1 MKKWMLVGIGGAIFL
16 TGLLGSV
23 CTSAMSTGGSQMV
36 KQSIMASSTGANS
49 GSFKDIKTSHWA
61 KAAIDAAVQ
70 KGYFK
75 GYADGTFKP
84 NATVTRAEFAA
95 LLARVSKAEPN
106 GDSANQAFS
115 DLAGHWSETEVNRA
129 VALGYI
135 SPGDYPNGFKPATA
149 VTRMEIAKWMTSGLA
164 TADPDYKQAIEDTK
178 KTVLP
183 LKEYFANSLSQQQT
197 PYIAVAMGTE
207 IMSGYPDGSFGLNKS
222 LTRAEAAT
230 VLLNL
235 DRAMGKKADSFLGLK
250 ELRQVG
256 TEGTNLETLTPFTS
270 HHTLEKVIGKP
281 DTFSNNAGSI
291 VLHHYIAVDTQD
303 INHVKGT
310 YGSAFVDPSD
320 RENEDNRFYKPGL
333 YSIFMQVTII
343 PKTKKFNVDYYFGG
357 IRDGLVIG
365 GKIHNNLPSKYGYL
379 TMPNQD
385 TEEFFAK
392 HNKANGVTLWMV
404 QYISKDDLSTMLT
417 DDGSVAALGEKK

>member
-207 IMSGYPDGSFGLNKS
+207 IMSGYPDGSFGLNHS

-256 TEGTNLETLTPFTS
+256 TERTNMETISPFTTGNTSLNDVVEKTLTFR
-270 HHTLEKVIGKP
+270 
-281 DTFSNNAGSI
+281 NNAGSLKLHNYI
-291 VLHHYIAVDTQD
+291 VVDTEDFKD
-303 INHVKGT
+303 IDSI
-310 YGSAFVDPSD
+310 YAPLFVDKADYNSRLD
-320 RENEDNRFYKPGL
+320 ELGVYRSFIQIT
-333 YSIFMQVTII
+333 IF
-343 PKTKKFNVDYYFGG
+343 PKTKDFDLDHYMNG
-357 IRDGLVIG
+357 IRDGIVAGSRIT
-365 GKIHNNLPSKYGYL
+365 NQNLIQKYGYL
-379 TMPNQD
+379 TLPHLN
-385 TEEFFAK
+385 TKEFFKA
-392 HNKANGVTLWMV
+392 HNNEKGVTIWVEIFLD
-404 QYISKDDLSTMLT
+404 SKRMGDQITT
-417 DDGSVAALGEKK
+417 DDGSFAVIDNK